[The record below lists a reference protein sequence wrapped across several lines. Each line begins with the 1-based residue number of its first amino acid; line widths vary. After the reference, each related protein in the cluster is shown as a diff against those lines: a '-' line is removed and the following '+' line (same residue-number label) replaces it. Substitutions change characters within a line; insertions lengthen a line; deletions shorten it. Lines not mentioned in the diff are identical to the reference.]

1 MSTTWTFPSFVDQL
15 VTAIDALPVIDAMS
29 PRPTIRATLP
39 SAAEDISDLIVFG
52 YEALDIKEK
61 ISIGQTTQDEEVS
74 ITCLARAIRYGS
86 GDTVGKEA
94 RDRVVSYVAI
104 VDDYLRETKV
114 PVGTQMLRQMITERE
129 FALLPGMVGAD
140 QPAMFAAIV
149 FDIDYR
155 ARTDTT

>member
-15 VTAIDALPVIDAMS
+15 ATAIDALPVIDAMN
-29 PRPTIRATLP
+29 PRPTIRVSLP
-39 SAAEDISDLIVFG
+39 SAAEDISDMIVFG
-52 YEALDIKEK
+52 YEALDTKEK
-61 ISIGQTTQDEEVS
+61 ISLGQTTQDEEVS
-74 ITCLARAIRYGS
+74 LTCLARAIRYGS
-86 GDTVGKEA
+86 GDVVGKEA

-104 VDDYLRETKV
+104 VDDYLREIKV

-129 FALLPGMVGAD
+129 FALLPGMVGED

-155 ARTDTT
+155 ARTDTS

>member
-15 VTAIDALPVIDAMS
+15 VTAIDALPVIDAMD

-39 SAAEDISDLIVFG
+39 SPAEDISDVIVFG
-52 YEALDIKEK
+52 YEAVFEKEK
-61 ISIGQTTQDEEVS
+61 VSLGQTTQDEEVS
-74 ITCLARAIRYGS
+74 LTCLARAIRYGS
-86 GDTVGKEA
+86 GDTVGKAA
-94 RDRVVSYVAI
+94 RDRVVAYMEI
-104 VDDYLRETKV
+104 VDAYLRDNTV
-114 PVGTQMLRQMITERE
+114 NVGTQTLRHDVDRGEH
-129 FALLPGMVGAD
+129 ALLSGMVGED